1 MALPLDAYGIA
12 DRPHVPPP
20 GDPSLADF
28 KEWWHFNFIDD
39 ASGLDGIV
47 NLSLT
52 GDLHRAD
59 AGQANLILLAHDRR
73 AGWTGG
79 LDLFDGLAAR
89 ADTETIDIA
98 LGPSSI
104 RYEEGR
110 FRLELSGS
118 GGALAASLQFQPRT
132 EPLMVWKNT
141 PLGSGHI
148 NWMVMPFLTASGT
161 VTLADRIVTLADAR
175 GYHDHN
181 WGNWRWGENL
191 GWDWG
196 FCAAAAES
204 GGEPISLVYDRT
216 TDRAGIRTME
226 HSLAI
231 WRGERLAKLF
241 TRRMIGARRSGRFAG
256 PVKRLPGVMALIDA
270 SQVTSVPRELTF
282 RARDRADWLDARYE
296 TDAAIQIAIP
306 RETGFGM
313 VELNETFGWL
323 AAAGHIG
330 GAPVSFR
337 RRACFEFVG

>member
-1 MALPLDAYGIA
+1 VALLLEAYGIA
-12 DRPHVPPP
+12 DRPHVPPR
-20 GDPSLADF
+20 GDPALATF

-52 GDLHRAD
+52 GDLHQAD
-59 AGQANLILLAHDRR
+59 AGQANLILLTHERGI
-73 AGWTGG
+73 GWKGG
-79 LDLFDGLAAR
+79 LNLFDGLAAR
-89 ADTETIDIA
+89 ADAEMIDVA

-104 RYEEGR
+104 RYEGGR
-110 FRLELSGS
+110 FRLDLSGS
-118 GGALAASLQFQPRT
+118 GGTIAARLEFEPRA
-132 EPLMVWKNT
+132 EPLMVWKDT

-148 NWMVMPFLTASGT
+148 NWIVMPFLAASG
-161 VTLADRIVTLADAR
+161 IVTVEGRAVALADAR

-181 WGNWRWGENL
+181 WGSWRWGENF

-196 FCAAAAES
+196 FCAAAVDGE
-204 GGEPISLVYDRT
+204 GGPVSLVYDRT
-216 TDRAGIRTME
+216 ADRTGSRTME

-241 TRRMIGARRSGRFAG
+241 TRRMIGARRSGRFVG
-256 PVKRLPGVMALIDA
+256 PVKRLPGVMALIDP
-270 SQVTSVPRELTF
+270 SQVTSVPRALAF
-282 RARDRADWLDARYE
+282 RARDGADWLDARYE

-313 VELNETFGWL
+313 VELNETLGWL
-323 AAAGHIG
+323 TAAGHIG
-330 GAPVSFR
+330 GDPISFR